1 MKTYREAGV
10 NIDEGN
16 RAVDRIKDIVKTTF
30 NKNVVTGIGLF
41 GGLFKFEKEKY
52 KEPVLVSSTDGVG
65 TKVMIAA
72 SVGKFDTI
80 GQCLVNHCVNDIL
93 TCGARPL
100 FFLDYIGIGKLLPEY
115 IEEIVSGLA
124 IACRQ
129 NGCVL
134 IGGEMAEMPD
144 VYGREKFDLVGTI
157 VGVVEREKL
166 LYGKVRE
173 GDVLIGLRSSGL
185 HTNGYTLARK
195 VLLEKFALEE
205 YINELGCV
213 LGEELLRVHRSY
225 LGPVSGLLE
234 RGLVRGMSHITGGGI
249 VGNTRRILP
258 EGLRIEVDWDAWEWP
273 PIFKLIRD
281 AGNVPEDEMRR
292 VFNLGIGFVIIC
304 DKNDIDEV
312 FECLQGE
319 SEDPVLIGSV
329 VREDR

>member
-100 FFLDYIGIGKLLPEY
+100 FFLDYIGVGKLLPEY

-205 YINELGCV
+205 YIDELGCV

-273 PIFKLIRD
+273 PIFKLIR
-281 AGNVPEDEMRR
+281 EK
-292 VFNLGIGFVIIC
+292 GIQSG
-304 DKNDIDEV
+304 DW
-312 FECLQGE
+312 LRYY
-319 SEDPVLIGSV
+319 L
-329 VREDR
+329 